1 MADFNADNTFVKY
14 RYTVPMPD
22 VTKKVIDFKT
32 SIYNKHI
39 NQILEGKS
47 SVLLS
52 PVYEDKKN
60 NKKYIQP
67 IFDFDGKKTNLIQAL
82 SEAKKLK
89 ESLKYFSSCYE
100 PTDNG
105 VHLVF
110 QIAIEE
116 TPETLRKEFKE
127 LFKSLDVSSSFRD
140 MPIFRIGSFRE
151 TYTMAPMQNIDRNY
165 MDELKGKKPI
175 DLYDQVEWIRLWEKY
190 LYPKKLISS
199 ELFINQIKKIAR
211 S

>member
-1 MADFNADNTFVKY
+1 MADFNVDNLFVKY

-22 VTKKVIDFKT
+22 VIKKVNDFKA

-39 NQILEGKS
+39 QQILEGKS
-47 SVLLS
+47 AVLLS

-67 IFDFDGKKTNLIQAL
+67 IFDFDGKKSNLIQAL
-82 SEAKKLK
+82 NEAKKLK
-89 ESLKYFSSCYE
+89 ENLKYFSSCYE
-100 PTDNG
+100 PTENG

-110 QIAIEE
+110 QIAMEE
-116 TPETLRKEFKE
+116 TPETLRKEFNG

-140 MPIFRIGSFRE
+140 MPIFRIGSFRG
-151 TYTMAPMQNIDRNY
+151 TYTMAPLQEMDRHY
-165 MDELKGKKPI
+165 MNELKGKRPI
-175 DLYDQVEWIRLWEKY
+175 DLYDQVEWISLWEKY
-190 LYPKKLISS
+190 LFPKKLISS